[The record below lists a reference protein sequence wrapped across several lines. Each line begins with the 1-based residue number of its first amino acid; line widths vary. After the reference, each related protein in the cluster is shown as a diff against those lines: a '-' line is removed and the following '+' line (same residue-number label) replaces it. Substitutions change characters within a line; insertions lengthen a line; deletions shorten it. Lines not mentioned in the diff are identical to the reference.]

1 MNLLDLSG
9 RVAIV
14 TGAAKGIGRGC
25 AEVLAA
31 AGAHVVV
38 ADIDSANGES
48 TAAAINDQGGS
59 ALFVHTD
66 VRSSPA
72 VEAMVA
78 AAVERWERLDVLVNN
93 AGWHNSKGL
102 LDCTEADWDSILD
115 LNLKSVFLCSK
126 AAFPALKETRGAI
139 ISIGSMVGLI
149 GQKDSVAYTASKGAI
164 ISMTRSLALDVA
176 PYGIRANCI
185 CPGVVDTPTAARVPR
200 DAAQPRAAP
209 AGVRGAAPAGADRHP
224 DRHRARRALPRQRRR
239 SVHHR
244 HDPAGRRRRDTRLLG
259 RPPMV
264 PPLRQGDGVF
274 PPLSQRGEG

>member
-1 MNLLDLSG
+1 MNLLDLTG

-25 AEVLAA
+25 AEVLAT

-38 ADIDSANGES
+38 TDVDGENGEAVA
-48 TAAAINDQGGS
+48 TAINNGEGGS

-66 VRSSPA
+66 VRSGTA

-78 AAVERWERLDVLVNN
+78 TAVERWGRLDVLVNN

-102 LDCTEADWDSILD
+102 LDCTEEDWDSIIE

-185 CPGVVDTPTAARVPR
+185 CPGVVDTPLLQEYLAMQSNPEQRRQEFAALHPLERIGTPTDIARAVLFLAS
-200 DAAQPRAAP
+200 DAAAFITGTILPVEG
-209 AGVRGAAPAGADRHP
+209 GVTLDY
-224 DRHRARRALPRQRRR
+224 
-239 SVHHR
+239 
-244 HDPAGRRRRDTRLLG
+244 
-259 RPPMV
+259 
-264 PPLRQGDGVF
+264 
-274 PPLSQRGEG
+274 

>member
-1 MNLLDLSG
+1 MNLMDLSG
-9 RVAIV
+9 RVAVV

-38 ADIDSANGES
+38 ADIDRENGAAV
-48 TAAAINDQGGS
+48 AAAINGQGGS

-66 VRSSPA
+66 VRNSPA
-72 VEAMVA
+72 VAVMVA
-78 AAVERWERLDVLVNN
+78 AAVERWGRLDVLVNN

-102 LDCTEADWDSILD
+102 LDCTEADWDSILE

-185 CPGVVDTPTAARVPR
+185 CPGVVDTPLLQEYLAMQSNPEQRRQEFAALHPLERIGTPTDIARAVLFLAS
-200 DAAQPRAAP
+200 DAAAFITGTILPVEG
-209 AGVRGAAPAGADRHP
+209 GVTLDY
-224 DRHRARRALPRQRRR
+224 
-239 SVHHR
+239 
-244 HDPAGRRRRDTRLLG
+244 
-259 RPPMV
+259 
-264 PPLRQGDGVF
+264 
-274 PPLSQRGEG
+274 

>member
-1 MNLLDLSG
+1 MKLLDLTD

-38 ADIDSANGES
+38 ADVDSENGQAV
-48 TAAAINDQGGS
+48 AAAVNSAGTGGS
-59 ALFVHTD
+59 GLFVHTD
-66 VRSSPA
+66 VRSSAA

-78 AAVERWERLDVLVNN
+78 AAVDRWGRLDVLVNN

-102 LDCTEADWDSILD
+102 LECSEEDWDSILE

-126 AAFPALKETRGAI
+126 AAFPALKESRGAI

-149 GQKDSVAYTASKGAI
+149 GQQDSVAYTASKGAI

-176 PYGIRANCI
+176 AYGVRANCI
-185 CPGVVDTPTAARVPR
+185 CPGMVDTPLLEEYLQMQSNPEQRRQEFAAMHPLDRIGTPTDIARAVLFLAS
-200 DAAQPRAAP
+200 DAAEFITGTILPVEG
-209 AGVRGAAPAGADRHP
+209 GVTLDY
-224 DRHRARRALPRQRRR
+224 
-239 SVHHR
+239 
-244 HDPAGRRRRDTRLLG
+244 
-259 RPPMV
+259 
-264 PPLRQGDGVF
+264 
-274 PPLSQRGEG
+274 